1 MKNFGDLKIGLVLS
15 GGGAKGAYEAGV
27 FKAIWDLDL
36 FDNIRVISGTS
47 IGSVNALLFA
57 MKDKEVITN
66 SWNSISYSRFMS
78 IEPREGNRI
87 NKIIE
92 TVKNINIQ
100 ERLLDRFRKMDK
112 GLFSQIGV
120 RDFLEEYVDIN
131 YINQRDVDIYSC
143 AYNIDKSEP
152 EYFKLNDYE
161 EEDIINIVLAS
172 CAIPFVFKPVY
183 INGMRYADGGINSPE
198 YLKNNA
204 DNVPI
209 KPLKNYNCDLIIV
222 IHLSYKN
229 NNCDKSGFDESK
241 IIEIYPSNPL
251 EYIKGIGSLMI
262 SPKMLI
268 EGMDLGYRD
277 FITAVAPIIIN
288 ILKNKSFDEHIKR
301 NKERNKN
308 ILENQ

>member
-1 MKNFGDLKIGLVLS
+1 MVKLKDFKDFKIGLVLS

-78 IEPREGNRI
+78 MEQGEGSKINRI
-87 NKIIE
+87 IDTI
-92 TVKNINIQ
+92 KNINIQ
-100 ERLLDRFRKMDK
+100 ERLLDQFRKIDK

-120 RDFLEEYVDIN
+120 REFLEEYIDIN
-131 YINQRDVDIYSC
+131 YINKRDVDIYSC
-143 AYNIDKSEP
+143 AYNIDKGEP

-198 YLKNNA
+198 YQKNNV

-209 KPLKNYNCDLIIV
+209 KPLLNYDCDLIIV
-222 IHLSYKN
+222 IHLSNKD
-229 NNCDKSGFDESK
+229 NNCDKKGFDENK
-241 IIEIYPSNPL
+241 IIEIYPSDSL
-251 EYIKGIGSLMI
+251 EYISGIGGLMI
-262 SPKMLI
+262 SPKMLV
-268 EGMDLGYRD
+268 ESMDLGYRD
-277 FITAVAPIIIN
+277 FIITIAPIIIN
-288 ILKNKSFDEHIKR
+288 ILKGKSFEEYIKETR
-301 NKERNKN
+301 KK
-308 ILENQ
+308 IKL

>member
-1 MKNFGDLKIGLVLS
+1 MKDFKDFKIGLVLS

-78 IEPREGNRI
+78 IESKEGSKI

-92 TVKNINIQ
+92 TIKSINVQ
-100 ERLLDRFRKMDK
+100 ERLVDQFRKIDK

-120 RDFLEEYVDIN
+120 REFLEEYVDIN
-131 YINQRDVDIYSC
+131 YINERDVDIYSC
-143 AYNIDKSEP
+143 AYNIDKGEP

-198 YLKNNA
+198 YLKNNV

-209 KPLKNYNCDLIIV
+209 KPLLNYDCDLVIV

-229 NNCDKSGFDESK
+229 NNCDKRGLDENK
-241 IIEIYPSNPL
+241 VIEIYPSNSL
-251 EYIKGIGSLMI
+251 EHIGGIGSLMI
-262 SPKMLI
+262 VSKMLV
-268 EGMDLGYRD
+268 EDMELGYRD

-288 ILKNKSFDEHIKR
+288 VLKGKKFDEHIKR
-301 NKERNKN
+301 NNERNKN
-308 ILENQ
+308 ILKSQ